1 MPWFRAVM
9 TAWVY
14 ERAKRHMSRKT
25 EAYQPFQLDIGPGTY
40 ERVFLTHRNAVVT
53 AVTRVAGMSCATE
66 GGTEWKRREMKNVIV
81 VVC

>member
-1 MPWFRAVM
+1 M

-14 ERAKRHMSRKT
+14 ERAKSHMAQKT

-40 ERVFLTHRNAVVT
+40 ERVFLLHRNAVTT
-53 AVTRVAGMSCATE
+53 AVTRVAGMSCTTK
-66 GGTEWKRREMKNVIV
+66 GGTECKRREMKNLIV